1 MKVFVDAD
9 TLLYSAAAVNEER
22 SIVVTHEPTSV
33 EKQFKTRTEFKKYMQ
48 SKDKQITPDYII
60 KDVQTA
66 SPVENALHSVKL
78 SAEGIIS
85 RFDFCDVTFV
95 AGDSNNFRRDLP
107 LPKRYK
113 SNRESTLRPLHLKAC
128 HAYLKAK
135 YNSISADGFEVD
147 DLVSILGYRSLNKG
161 EDACILAPDKDAKQF
176 IGVKIGNYSTEP
188 DQLLNIQVMHD
199 IELVDRRFKSYGI
212 PWIAYQW
219 LVGDPSDVYKPT
231 DLTTAKY
238 GDVACYRD
246 LIDCKTPQ
254 EILLKVIA
262 KYKQW
267 YPDYIEYKDWKGDLI
282 VADYKNMI
290 DLYFRASKMMVTED
304 DKLSSVEFFNKYGI
318 DI

>member
-33 EKQFKTRTEFKKYMQ
+33 ERRFKTRTEFKKYMQ
-48 SKDKQITPDYII
+48 GKDKQITPDYII

-66 SPVENALHSVKL
+66 SPVENALHSVKV

-135 YNSISADGFEVD
+135 YNSISPVGHESD
-147 DLVSILGYRSLNKG
+147 DHTALLAYEALRQGKDS
-161 EDACILAPDKDAKQF
+161 CILAPDKDAKQF
-176 IGVKIGNYSTEP
+176 VGMKIGNYSTEP
-188 DQLLNIQVMHD
+188 DQLLSIQVMHD
-199 IELVDRRFKSYGI
+199 VELFERSFKSYGI
-212 PWIAYQW
+212 PWIAYQL

-231 DLTTAKY
+231 DLTTVKY
-238 GDVACYRD
+238 GDIACYKD
-246 LIDCKTPQ
+246 LVTCKTPQ
-254 EILLKVIA
+254 EILLKVIK

-267 YPDYIEYKDWKGDLI
+267 YPDKFTYVDWNGVTHEADWKSMLE
-282 VADYKNMI
+282 
-290 DLYFRASKMMVTED
+290 LYFKCAKMKESMNDQLIAS
-304 DKLSSVEFFNKYGI
+304 EFFDKYEVVL
-318 DI
+318 

>member
-22 SIVVTHEPTSV
+22 SIVVTHEQTSV

-66 SPVENALHSVKL
+66 SPIENALHSVKV

-135 YNSISADGFEVD
+135 YNVVTPDGWEADDQVA
-147 DLVSILGYRSLNKG
+147 ILAYETLHQG

-176 IGVKIGNYSTEP
+176 VGMKIGNYSTEP
-188 DQLLNIQVMHD
+188 DQLLNVKVMHD
-199 IELVDRRFKSYGI
+199 VELFERSFKSYGI
-212 PWIAYQW
+212 PWIAYQL
-219 LVGDPSDVYKPT
+219 LVGDSSDVYKPT
-231 DLTTAKY
+231 DLTTVKY
-238 GDVACYRD
+238 GDVACYKD
-246 LIDCKTPQ
+246 LITCKTPQ

-267 YPDYIEYKDWKGDLI
+267 YPDKFTYVDWNGVTHEADWKSMLE
-282 VADYKNMI
+282 
-290 DLYFRASKMMVTED
+290 LYFKCAKMKESMD
-304 DKLSSVEFFNKYGI
+304 DQLIAGEFFDKYGVVL
-318 DI
+318 